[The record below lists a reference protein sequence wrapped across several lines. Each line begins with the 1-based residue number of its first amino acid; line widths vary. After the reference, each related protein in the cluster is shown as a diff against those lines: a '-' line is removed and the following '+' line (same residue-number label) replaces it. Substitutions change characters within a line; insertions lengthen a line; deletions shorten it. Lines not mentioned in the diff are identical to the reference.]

1 MKKLVI
7 LCLLTYHV
15 FSVKAQA
22 YIPTLSEGNKW
33 DIWRNFGMG
42 SSSEFSYFVRCD
54 TFINNRNY
62 KKAMYA
68 NNPKVIGYFRED
80 TLLKKIYKWNKD
92 SETDQIIIDYG
103 LTKGDTFVIRG
114 SQYVVDSTSYKLSYG
129 KLRNHIYFNNYQY
142 FIEGVGYSFSG
153 LLISGYYETIL
164 NFEEEK
170 ESCPNLVSENVLDK
184 ILPNPTSGFLTIYRS
199 NPNSVW
205 VTVFNSVGQ
214 VIKKVKTSSFI
225 EMYELATGFYFLQIG
240 NEKKLYKILKI

>member
-68 NNPKVIGYFRED
+68 NNTKVAGYFRED

-92 SETDQIIIDYG
+92 SATDEMIIDYG
-103 LTKGDTFVIRG
+103 LRKGDTFVLRG
-114 SQYVVDSTSYKLSYG
+114 TQKVVDSTSYKLFFG

-142 FIEGVGYSFSG
+142 FIEGIGYSFSG
-153 LLISGYYETIL
+153 LLISDYYETIL

-170 ESCPNLVSENVLDK
+170 ESCNNIGSSNILEK
-184 ILPNPTSGFLTIYRS
+184 IVPNPTSGFLMINGLGPDSTWI
-199 NPNSVW
+199 
-205 VTVFNSVGQ
+205 TVFNSVGQ
-214 VIKKVKTSSFI
+214 VKKKVKTSSFI